1 MYILYICMHVY
12 LYPFICWWHF
22 GCLHVLT
29 LVNSASAAMDIGAR
43 VPFQIVVLSGYMPGD
58 GIAESYGTLFLKR
71 HFIWKIPPTSSPACR
86 CLVKMQACSLCVWLT
101 GPLQPPLSSLQ
112 LLAVL
117 QAPKKWHPFHL
128 KQQTCLTCPVTS
140 QWVNNMDNSFHPLW
154 RTLGRRGESSS
165 LITKMSFTPFRWI

>member
-1 MYILYICMHVY
+1 MYIVYICMHVC

-22 GCLHVLT
+22 CCLQVLT
-29 LVNSASAAMDIGAR
+29 PVNSTSAAMNIGAY
-43 VPFQIVVLSGYMPGD
+43 VPFQIVALSGYMPRN
-58 GIAESYGTLFLKR
+58 GIAESYGNPVFKKTLYL
-71 HFIWKIPPTSSPACR
+71 KIPPTSGPAHK
-86 CLVKMQACSLCVWLT
+86 CLIKMQACPLCVWLT

-112 LLAVL
+112 LLPIL

-128 KQQTCLTCPVTS
+128 KQQTWVTCPITS
-140 QWVNNMDNSFHPLW
+140 QWVNNMDNSFHPLQ

>member
-1 MYILYICMHVY
+1 MYILYICMHVH
-12 LYPFICWWHF
+12 LDPFICWWHF
-22 GCLHVLT
+22 GCLHALT
-29 LVNSASAAMDIGAR
+29 LVNGASAAMDIGACE
-43 VPFQIVVLSGYMPGD
+43 PFQIVVSSGYMPRD

-71 HFIWKIPPTSSPACR
+71 HLIWKIPPTSSPAHR

-112 LLAVL
+112 LLPVL

-128 KQQTCLTCPVTS
+128 KQQTWLTCPVTS

-154 RTLGRRGESSS
+154 RTLGWRGESSS